1 MGCAASNFAGHRGTF
16 AAATRFRAVIPESP
30 PMSLTML
37 LLTIFLPPVAVAL
50 TQGIGWQFLLNG
62 VLTIIGWL
70 PGVIHAFWVN
80 TREGTAI

>member
-1 MGCAASNFAGHRGTF
+1 
-16 AAATRFRAVIPESP
+16 
-30 PMSLTML
+30 MSLTMI

-50 TQGIGWQFLLNG
+50 TQGIGWQFLLNV